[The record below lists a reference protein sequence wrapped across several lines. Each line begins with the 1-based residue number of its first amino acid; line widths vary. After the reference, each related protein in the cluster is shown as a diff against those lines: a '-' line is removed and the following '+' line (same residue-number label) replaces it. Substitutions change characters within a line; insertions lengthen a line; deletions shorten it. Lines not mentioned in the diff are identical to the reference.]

1 MLCAS
6 IRGMAMIRKSLF
18 GTITRITGLVTVT
31 ALAFSQQNA
40 PIRPVPELR
49 TDVRLVL
56 LDILVTDIKGNPIPN
71 LKPEDFTVLENGA
84 SQTVKAFEDHTAL
97 PALKAADP
105 VSDLSSPPGTYT
117 NRPKPQPN
125 LWNIIVVD
133 QLNTPPDAQGAAREA
148 LRTFAAQL
156 RDGAPVALLT
166 ITASSVKMLVPF
178 TSNGA
183 EISKLLDNSDI
194 LFSTP
199 SPLVDAFNSDD
210 QYQLDRALSPHLLD
224 AAGNPMP
231 IPGVEN
237 IKDSFRESE
246 MDQLSTRVG
255 RTLWSLNRLAIW
267 LEHLPGK
274 KNLYWLSAG
283 FPLSAEPLTV
293 TSGDDDD
300 FLGPRWFRAYNQLQH
315 ETDTRLEAARVA
327 IFPLD
332 VRGNQG
338 CFEGIDCADQANQRY
353 VKSALK
359 YSDDVKHAAV
369 RLNAE
374 HAEMENIAKET
385 GGVAH
390 YNRNDLAQQLSEQ
403 FQRGQSY
410 YTLAYEPTNSN
421 WNGKFRRIA
430 LTVKDHSYR
439 LSYREGY
446 FADTLTTPPKDPAE
460 ALIAA
465 LRHTAPPSTSVLFK
479 VDLDKSVPGKLGLR
493 YTVDPHTLVLV
504 DASEDL
510 KSATIICALTE
521 FDANGHFLVTS
532 SSQVSASLGP
542 AQLPILETGGFPARQ
557 QVPLLPKAK
566 WLSIAVQDANTGN
579 IGTLHLAVDPPP
591 VSPPLVPRK

>member
-1 MLCAS
+1 
-6 IRGMAMIRKSLF
+6 MIRKSPF
-18 GTITRITGLVTVT
+18 GTIHLIWIIGLVTAT
-31 ALAFSQQNA
+31 APAVSQQNPPA
-40 PIRPVPELR
+40 QRVPELH
-49 TDVRLVL
+49 TDVRLVI
-56 LDILVTDIKGNPIPN
+56 LDVLVTDSQGNPIAN
-71 LKPEDFTVLENGA
+71 LKPEDFIVLENGA
-84 SQTVKAFEDHTAL
+84 SQTVKSFEDHTAL
-97 PALKAADP
+97 RALNVADP
-105 VSDLSSPPGTYT
+105 ASDVSSPPGTFT
-117 NRPKPQPN
+117 NRPKPQPD

-133 QLNTPPDAQGAAREA
+133 QLNTPPDAQGAARQA

-156 RDGAPVALLT
+156 HNGAPVALLT

-183 EISKLLDNSDI
+183 EISKLLDNTET

-224 AAGNPMP
+224 KAGNPMP

-255 RTLWSLNRLAIW
+255 RTLWCLNRIAIW

-327 IFPLD
+327 VFPLD

-338 CFEGIDCADQANQRY
+338 CFDGIDCADQANQRY

-359 YSDDVKHAAV
+359 YSDDIKHAAL
-369 RLNAE
+369 RLDAE

-385 GGVAH
+385 GGVAR
-390 YNRNDLAQQLSEQ
+390 YNRNDLAQQLTEQ
-403 FQRGQSY
+403 FQRGQTY
-410 YTLAYEPTNSN
+410 YTLSYEPTNSN
-421 WNGKFRRIA
+421 WNGKFRRITV
-430 LTVKDHSYR
+430 TVKGHSYK
-439 LSYREGY
+439 LSHREGY
-446 FADTLTTPPKDPAE
+446 FADTLPTPPKDPAE
-460 ALIAA
+460 ALTVA
-465 LRHTAPPSTSVLFK
+465 LRNTASPSISVLFK
-479 VDLDKSVPGKLGLR
+479 VDLDKSVPGKLGLH

-521 FDANGHFLVTS
+521 FDADGHFLVTS
-532 SSQVSASLGP
+532 TSQVSASLRP
-542 AQLPILETGGFPARQ
+542 TQLPILESGGFPARQ

-579 IGTLHLAVDPPP
+579 IGTLHLAIDPPA